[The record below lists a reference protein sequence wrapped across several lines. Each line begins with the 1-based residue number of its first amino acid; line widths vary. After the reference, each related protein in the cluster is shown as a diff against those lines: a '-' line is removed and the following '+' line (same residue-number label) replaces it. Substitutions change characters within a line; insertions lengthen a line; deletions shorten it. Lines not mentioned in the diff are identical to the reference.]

1 MKTMLS
7 AFVII
12 PSLMETT
19 LMCALAKKSFTVHP
33 KIIIL
38 RNNGVILHDKDLD
51 ITKKSEVSIDGCR

>member
-1 MKTMLS
+1 
-7 AFVII
+7 
-12 PSLMETT
+12 METT